1 MHKKILAGVL
11 AMLMLLSSVSCAES
25 EQNTDDTSNS
35 PSVETGGVNAGSG
48 EETAAE
54 TEADEGS
61 LQSVI
66 DLYTDRNYDG
76 YSFRVLD
83 RSAGHWGTEDVY
95 VEEMTGESI
104 NDAVFER
111 NNLLE
116 THLNVKV
123 VETQAGSPVG
133 TLKTSVAAQT
143 DDYDTVTDGLS
154 VLAGVVASNYLC
166 DFNSIPEVISGN
178 QWWDQQLIN
187 GMSVAGKNFMMT
199 GDISIMDNYGT
210 WCMMFNKSIIENY
223 TLENPYTLVEEG
235 KWTLDKLEEMAT
247 VATSDLDGDG
257 EWSDADQYG
266 FMSEA
271 YNTYGLYICFGNKLT
286 ERDDNGMPYFVYD
299 TEESLTALANI
310 LDVQYSECCNMGLY
324 PALSRENHFKNG
336 GGLFYFAGMINI
348 TAFRD
353 SDTDFGI
360 IPAPKENEAQEQY
373 YSTYSPENMTAYSIP
388 VTTIDSARVG
398 DILEAM
404 AAFSAY
410 TLTPA
415 YYDKTLMGKSVR
427 DAESQPMIELILSS
441 RNFDLGSIFDW
452 GKTASTIRSMKDSGK
467 VASDLKKVAKMANKS
482 IKAWIEEMEA
492 LDELTA
498 AAE

>member
-25 EQNTDDTSNS
+25 ENTDDTDANT
-35 PSVETGGVNAGSG
+35 PNAAETAGTSAGDG

-54 TEADEGS
+54 TESEEGT

-66 DLYTDRNYDG
+66 DLYADRNYDG

-83 RSAGHWGTEDVY
+83 RSPGHWSTEDVY

-123 VETQAGSPVG
+123 VETQASSPVG

-143 DDYDTVTDGLS
+143 DDYDVVTDGLS
-154 VLAGVVASNYLC
+154 VLAGVVVSNYLC
-166 DFNSIPEVISGN
+166 DYNTIPEVISGN
-178 QWWDQQLIN
+178 TWWDQELIE
-187 GMSVAGKNFMMT
+187 GMSVAGKTFMMT

-210 WCMMFNKSIIENY
+210 WCMMFNKDIIKDY
-223 TLENPYTLVEEG
+223 SLENPYTLVEEG

-247 VATSDLDGDG
+247 AATADLNGDG
-257 EWSDADQYG
+257 EWTDADQYG

-271 YNTYGLYICFGNKLT
+271 YNTYGLYICFGYKLT
-286 ERDDNGMPYFVYD
+286 ERGEDGMPYYVYD
-299 TEESLTALANI
+299 NEANITALANI

-324 PALSRENHFKNG
+324 PGLSRENHFKNG

-348 TAFRD
+348 TSFRD
-353 SDTDFGI
+353 SETDFGI
-360 IPAPKENEAQEQY
+360 IPAPKENEAQEEY
-373 YSTYSPENMTAYSIP
+373 HSTYSPENMTAYSIP
-388 VTTIDSARVG
+388 ITTIDSARVG

-404 AAFSAY
+404 AGFSAY

-427 DAESQPMIELILSS
+427 DQESQPMIELILAS
-441 RNFDLGSIFDW
+441 RSFDLGSIFNW
-452 GKTASTIRSMKDSGK
+452 GQTASTIRGMEDSGK
-467 VASDLKKVAKMANKS
+467 VASDLKKISKMANKGL
-482 IKAWIEEMEA
+482 KKFIEEMQA

-498 AAE
+498 E